1 MGLQWNQFMT
11 KLVETNPT
19 LAELQTLVT
28 AKGVIFMKAG
38 ILNLHYIFTVPTAND
53 QQFLVIDGL
62 YLVNWD
68 TEIPN
73 ASILQSDETSEHSST
88 IQDLLISNKGLFT
101 ADGMAVPTPFVKLN

>member
-62 YLVNWD
+62 YLVNWA
-68 TEIPN
+68 TKIPT
-73 ASILQSDETSEHSST
+73 ASRLQSDDTAEHSLM
-88 IQDLLISNKGLFT
+88 IQDLLLSNESLFT
-101 ADGMAVPTPFVKLN
+101 ADGMAVPT